1 MDKMRALHYF
11 IASAE
16 EGSFTGAARRM
27 QVSVPAI
34 QKLVTVLEQNLGI
47 RLFERSVQGL
57 TLTASG
63 HTYFEACQPLLAELA
78 AVDETLSRSAQR
90 ASGTLVVAAHPQ
102 LAHHFLL
109 PALPRFHLRYP
120 DIQIDFRVINRL
132 TDADG
137 ENADVFVLHGWP
149 EANHLV
155 HRPLGH
161 TRAVIVGAPEYWAVR
176 GVPKHPSELA
186 RHTCLL
192 MRNPAGILIDLWE
205 FERATEKVSI
215 TVTGWL
221 CSNAREVVLD
231 GVLAGE
237 GIARFSRLTSLDH
250 LQAGRLI
257 PVLLDWEVKGGP
269 PVNVLFR
276 PNQRRTPRVRLFLDF
291 VNELLRDIETEAD
304 GGAEAPH
311 WHRRGYR
318 RASSV
323 LRRHG

>member
-1 MDKMRALHYF
+1 MDKMRALQYF

-16 EGSFTGAARRM
+16 EGSLAGAARRM
-27 QVSVPAI
+27 DVSVPAV
-34 QKLVTVLEQNLGI
+34 QKLVSALEHDLGV
-47 RLFERSVQGL
+47 RLFQRSARGL
-57 TLTASG
+57 ALTASG
-63 HTYFEACQPLLAELA
+63 HIYLETCRPLLAELTT
-78 AVDETLSRSAQR
+78 VDETLSRSAQR
-90 ASGTLVVAAHPQ
+90 PTGTLVIAAHPQ

-109 PALPRFHLRYP
+109 PALPRFHRLYP

-137 ENADVFVLHGWP
+137 ESADVFVLHGWP

-155 HRPLGH
+155 RRHLGH
-161 TRAVIVGAPEYWAVR
+161 TQAVIVGAPEYWAAH
-176 GVPKHPSELA
+176 GVPGHPRELA
-186 RHTCLL
+186 QHTCLL

-205 FERATEKVSI
+205 FERGSEKASI
-215 TVTGWL
+215 TVRGWL

-237 GIARFSRLTSLDH
+237 GIARFNRLTSLDH

-269 PVNVLFR
+269 PVNLLFR

-291 VNELLRDIETEAD
+291 VTGLLRDIEGDRERNV
-304 GGAEAPH
+304 ELPH
-311 WHRRGYR
+311 WHRRGYG
-318 RASSV
+318 RASAV